1 MGSRVHSDGRI
12 VIESNYTVKDTV
24 RDNEIVASGNLMRR
38 ETRERIGNVV
48 TVVMELAAV
57 AFFLF
62 IGVTDRRMSPIILAA
77 AFALIFL
84 ILPLISNIR
93 SKRKLISTG
102 DVLKKE
108 AAEHPDDILRYQ
120 RISFGNNG
128 LFFIEDKDKSNTARI
143 AELCG
148 LPVDDEDDDDDDDE
162 YEKPYEKYQQYQRYD
177 ENLKILEYEDGLF
190 INAAYFSDFIPAR
203 YFSSKDWAEISRRL
217 ESRLNRKKY
226 IRISAMKT
234 PETPEKAVFPASF
247 AVSDDRGEPLA
258 EIGWKR
264 NGRDSEKSGAFWK
277 FRAAYPGVCI
287 SGVIS
292 VVVTAL
298 VAALFA
304 ILRLCRAAVDS
315 DVFIMLGFFMFFI
328 LFALFGIPAS
338 MHPLRQAK
346 QQLESERVYGGR
358 TVLYEDSILVR
369 FMGDDIV
376 IPYYYIRKVV
386 DTGDDLLICD
396 RQMVCW
402 LRTAI
407 PSYVLEKNDAFR
419 DTLEEK
425 AGRKYRAKAARK

>member
-24 RDNEIVASGNLMRR
+24 RDKEITASGDIMRG
-38 ETRERIGNVV
+38 ETGERVRKFLSVLI
-48 TVVMELAAV
+48 ELLLVAALLHFG
-57 AFFLF
+57 A
-62 IGVTDRRMSPIILAA
+62 TDKRAAPTALAIILA
-77 AFALIFL
+77 FFMIVM
-84 ILPLISNIR
+84 PMISYFR
-93 SKRKLISTG
+93 SRHKLNKAG
-102 DVLKKE
+102 DILKKE

-128 LFFIEDKDKSNTARI
+128 LFFIEDKDMANTARI

-234 PETPEKAVFPASF
+234 PETPEKAVFPDSF
-247 AVSDDRGEPLA
+247 AASDDRGEPLA
-258 EIGWKR
+258 EIDWKR
-264 NGRDSEKSGAFWK
+264 NGRDSEKSGAFRR

-304 ILRLCRAAVDS
+304 VLRLCRAAVDS
-315 DVFIMLGFFMFFI
+315 DVFVMLGFFMFFI

-338 MHPLRQAK
+338 LHPLRQAK

-358 TVLYEDSILVR
+358 AVLYEDSILVR

-376 IPYYYIRKVV
+376 IPYDDIRKVK
-386 DTGDDLLICD
+386 DTGDELLICD
-396 RQMVCW
+396 PQMVCW

-407 PSYVLEKNDAFR
+407 PSYALESS
-419 DTLEEK
+419 DTFKDMLMK
-425 AGRKYRAKAARK
+425 KI